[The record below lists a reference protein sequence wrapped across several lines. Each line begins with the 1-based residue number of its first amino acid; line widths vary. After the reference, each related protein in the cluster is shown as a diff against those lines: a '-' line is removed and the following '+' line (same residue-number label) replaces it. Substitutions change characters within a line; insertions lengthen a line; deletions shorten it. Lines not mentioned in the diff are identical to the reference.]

1 MKKLFKLGVALLMSC
16 SLFILASCTDKDS
29 TKEPDTLTVEQAKE
43 NIEKCGLAVDVSLKA
58 NIGVTACTVYLD
70 AETGTFEAYDESKTN
85 ASLRSAS
92 DIKGTLVF
100 KGAFFYNQ
108 ELWFKVEA
116 QVAADGTESEP
127 EVKYYTVSVDLSKVN
142 EAVLT
147 ADGEVDYTS
156 VLVEDKT
163 TTTQS
168 TESDYNEQQE
178 AFEESVKDL
187 DKFREDSKP
196 ESTPPAEEPPQETPP
211 AEEQPVENPPA
222 EEPPQETPPAEEQ
235 PVENPPAEEPP
246 QETPPAKEQP
256 VENPPA
262 EEPPEETPPA
272 EEPPAEEPPAEE
284 PPVENPPAEEPPAE
298 EPPVENPPA
307 EDNKVDAK
315 IIGTWSNEDETEKIV
330 FTNDGK
336 FRLAQFDSYLT
347 LYTKGTYTG
356 TSKTI
361 TATGTNISLDNETWG
376 IPEDLG
382 MTSAYISFYG
392 AYTVTDTTLSLVM
405 ADNETHNYKKVSANE
420 VDITITKGLGDPDPE
435 DEEDPD
441 NPLAGKT
448 FVRSEVDHLGNDM
461 QQWTYLAKYVF
472 KKDMT
477 MEMITRQFTEETI
490 THDKYTYTIDVEN
503 KTFTTVCTEYDLGD
517 GTFIHSAEEAKDDF
531 QKECFEETTYKYFL
545 SDDHMVVQKIQN
557 GSYTQTQIWIPLS
570 KNPKFYENKV
580 CRAVLSGQNG
590 DVFLTSNG
598 FVHFYFYSMGEKSI
612 CYNVED
618 ENNEFALK
626 YHKVFYETVNSDDFD
641 IYYRDDADFNIAH
654 ADTPFYYD
662 YEQTSKGI
670 KLSSKI
676 APGQSL
682 AELAEAG
689 GLVVFA
695 YDDENVSVSISP
707 TVDVAVSPTG
717 GTTYFLSID
726 LSGENKVTFTRKAE
740 PKTEYEYTYEL
751 KFNGDIAKLEL
762 TAVSQNVEEQLEGLA
777 SFTMDYVPMEFEFEV
792 IADFDEIN

>member
-16 SLFILASCTDKDS
+16 SLFILASCGDKDP
-29 TKEPDTLTVEQAKE
+29 TKEPDTLTVEQAKK

-58 NIGVTACTVYLD
+58 NIGATACTVYLD
-70 AETGTFEAYDESKTN
+70 AETGTFAAYDESKPN
-85 ASLRSAS
+85 ASIRSAS

-100 KGAFFYNQ
+100 KGVFFYNQ
-108 ELWFKVEA
+108 ELWLKVEA

-196 ESTPPAEEPPQETPP
+196 ES
-211 AEEQPVENPPA
+211 
-222 EEPPQETPPAEEQ
+222 
-235 PVENPPAEEPP
+235 
-246 QETPPAKEQP
+246 
-256 VENPPA
+256 
-262 EEPPEETPPA
+262 
-272 EEPPAEEPPAEE
+272 EPPA
-284 PPVENPPAEEPPAE
+284 ENPPAEEPPAE
-298 EPPVENPPA
+298 EPPA

-361 TATGTNISLDNETWG
+361 TATGTNICFDNETWG
-376 IPEDLG
+376 IPEDLEL
-382 MTSAYISFYG
+382 TSADISFSG
-392 AYTVTDTTLSLVM
+392 AYTVTDTTLSLEM
-405 ADNETHNYKKVSANE
+405 AANETHNYKKVSANE
-420 VDITITKGLGDPDPE
+420 EDITITKGLGDPDPD

-448 FVRSEVDHLGNDM
+448 FVISEVKYLGDEAN
-461 QQWTYLAKYVF
+461 QQRIWLTKYVF

-477 MEMITRQFTEETI
+477 MEMIYRQFTGETI
-490 THDKYTYTIDVEN
+490 YHDKYTYTIDVEN
-503 KTFTTVCTEYDLGD
+503 KSFTTVCTEYDLGD
-517 GTFIHSAEEAKDDF
+517 GTFIHSAEEAKEDW
-531 QKECFEETTYKYFL
+531 QKGCFEGTTYKYFL
-545 SDDHMVVQKIQN
+545 SDDHMVVQPIQN
-557 GSYTQTQIWIPLS
+557 GYYMQGQIWIPLS

-580 CRAVLSGQNG
+580 CRAVLSGQDG
-590 DVFLTSNG
+590 DVFITSNG
-598 FVHFYFYSMGEKSI
+598 FVHFYFYSMGGKSI

-626 YHKVFYETVNSDDFD
+626 YHKVFYETANSEDFD
-641 IYYRDDADFNIAH
+641 IYYKDNADFNISH
-654 ADTPFYYD
+654 SNVPFYYA
-662 YEQTSKGI
+662 YEKTAKGI

-695 YDDENVSVSISP
+695 YGDEKVSVSISP
-707 TVDVAVSPTG
+707 TAGVEVSPAG
-717 GTTYFLSID
+717 GTTYYLSINF
-726 LSGENKVTFTRKAE
+726 SGENKVTFTRKVE
-740 PKTEYEYTYEL
+740 PKTSYEYTYEL
-751 KFNGDIAKLEL
+751 KFTGDVAKLEL
-762 TAVSQNVEEQLEGLA
+762 TAVSQEAEAQLAGLS

-792 IADFDEIN
+792 VADFDEIK